1 MVKMTPVNDSF
12 CRSKNNINNTQTT
25 DETMIITSIRCA
37 KDTEKGRRREKG
49 GRDRLNDTIK
59 MTPNAI
65 SMCHAKHGCTYVCS
79 HTQSAIIL

>member
-37 KDTEKGRRREKG
+37 KDKKKEEGEKREEET
-49 GRDRLNDTIK
+49 D
-59 MTPNAI
+59 
-65 SMCHAKHGCTYVCS
+65 
-79 HTQSAIIL
+79 